1 MKAALQKDNPRDK
14 YACEKQSDKD
24 FVKKNAGVKQTVLIK
39 KICADR
45 NNGKYYQIKVAYLG
59 IEMIVSFHGVFVLS
73 SYAIQNY
80 CRIFSAAIG
89 FLFHKNI
96 IATINQKEKTV
107 FQAKSERGGDG
118 ARTSSS
124 NILNILPTPKIKRKK
139 RLENLIALMEAAAS

>member
-24 FVKKNAGVKQTVLIK
+24 FVKKNAGVKQTVLIE

-80 CRIFSAAIG
+80 CRIFDATIG

-107 FQAKSERGGDG
+107 FQAKSERVRGDFKFPPPYSPHTHHTQKQKKK
-118 ARTSSS
+118 A
-124 NILNILPTPKIKRKK
+124 IRKT
-139 RLENLIALMEAAAS
+139 

>member
-14 YACEKQSDKD
+14 YACEKQRDKD
-24 FVKKNAGVKQTVLIK
+24 FVKKDAGVKQTVLIE
-39 KICADR
+39 KIGADR

-80 CRIFSAAIG
+80 CRIFDAAIG

-107 FQAKSERGGDG
+107 FQAKSERVGRD
-118 ARTSSS
+118 
-124 NILNILPTPKIKRKK
+124 I
-139 RLENLIALMEAAAS
+139 